1 MWGTPELVPPFL
13 CRKLTFPIF
22 IISLHQSSH
31 HSSKGM
37 FPSWVQSKY
46 PLWINSFNSNQ
57 RIFLQSRNELI
68 LSRALTLCRK
78 ATCIN
83 DGPNFHSVVC
93 QTIKKIGGQSNLGI
107 YFLWISLD
115 GKFCFQQCWHD
126 QSSRLEEM
134 KSSDLGDILSIFNVI
149 VLLRGANSYDAFALL
164 MAQLHTRILKPI
176 LEGVLC
182 SQPNPQWKTFLLWG
196 CLGSSNR
203 FTAWI

>member
-1 MWGTPELVPPFL
+1 MWGTAELVLPFL
-13 CRKLTFPIF
+13 SRKQIFPIF
-22 IISLHQSSH
+22 IISLHQSSYQ
-31 HSSKGM
+31 SSKGM
-37 FPSWVQSKY
+37 FPLWVQSKY

-57 RIFLQSRNELI
+57 GIFLQSRDGLI
-68 LSRALTLCRK
+68 LSRALMLCGK

-83 DGPNFHSVVC
+83 DGADFHSVVC
-93 QTIKKIGGQSNLGI
+93 QTIKKIGGQSNVGI
-107 YFLWISLD
+107 YFWWISLD

-126 QSSRLEEM
+126 PSSRLEEM
-134 KSSDLGDILSIFNVI
+134 KSSNLGEISSIFNVI
-149 VLLRGANSYDAFALL
+149 VLLRGANSYNAFALL

-203 FTAWI
+203 FTAWS